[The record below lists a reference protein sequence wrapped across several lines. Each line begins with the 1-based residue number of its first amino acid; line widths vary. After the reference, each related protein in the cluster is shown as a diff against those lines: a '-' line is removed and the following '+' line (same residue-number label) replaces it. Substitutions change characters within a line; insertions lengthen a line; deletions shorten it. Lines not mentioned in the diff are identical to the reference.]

1 MKPNTKE
8 ENMEIMMGLILPVA
22 IVVITFVT
30 KRYEQKRQKQQHE
43 AVVRQAALELLNEIR
58 KSLPSG

>member
-22 IVVITFVT
+22 VVVITFVT

>member
-8 ENMEIMMGLILPVA
+8 DKMEIMMGLVLPIAV
-22 IVVITFVT
+22 VVITFAT

-43 AVVRQAALELLNEIR
+43 AVVRQAALELLNEIK